1 MKSLWEVINLDIS
14 QSYTKERKRDV
25 VEQMDLSED
34 LKTQVL
40 EAIDAMD
47 IPESDERHHWLQV
60 LGRNAGADLLT
71 LGKLQPENMLA
82 MAALSEE
89 DYTDSVKLA
98 VGYARTWNQR
108 TVEAEK
114 DLNAEVPPQNVTI
127 DT

>member
-1 MKSLWEVINLDIS
+1 
-14 QSYTKERKRDV
+14 
-25 VEQMDLSED
+25 
-34 LKTQVL
+34 
-40 EAIDAMD
+40 
-47 IPESDERHHWLQV
+47 
-60 LGRNAGADLLT
+60 
-71 LGKLQPENMLA
+71 

-114 DLNAEVPPQNVTI
+114 DLNEEIPPQNVTI